1 MPTVIIPGPYQGPT
15 GGRGEFDVAGR
26 SVRECIEA
34 VASAHPGFREQI
46 FDAQGRVHRFVTLFV
61 NGVEL
66 PRERAVDAPVR
77 ERDRVEILAAIAG
90 G

>member
-1 MPTVIIPGPYQGPT
+1 MPLVVVPPPYQGPT
-15 GGRGEFDVAGR
+15 QGRGEIQVVGR

-34 VASAHPGFREQI
+34 VARAHPGFREQI
-46 FDAQGRVHRFVTLFV
+46 FDAQGRIHRFVSLFL
-61 NGVEL
+61 NGDEL
-66 PRERAVDAPVR
+66 PRDRAVETAVS

>member
-1 MPTVIIPGPYQGPT
+1 MPFVIVPPPYQGPT
-15 GGRGEFDVAGR
+15 GGRGEIEVVGR
-26 SVRECIEA
+26 SVGACIEA
-34 VASAHPGFREQI
+34 VARAHPGFREQI
-46 FDAQGRVHRFVTLFV
+46 FDARGQVHRFVTLFV

-66 PRERAVDAPVR
+66 PREAAVETPVS

>member
-1 MPTVIIPGPYQGPT
+1 MPLVIVPPPYQGPT
-15 GGRGEFDVAGR
+15 GGRGEFQVAGR

-34 VASAHPGFREQI
+34 VARAHPGFREQI
-46 FDAQGRVHRFVTLFV
+46 FDAQGRLHRFVTLFV
-61 NGVEL
+61 NGAEL
-66 PRERAVDAPVR
+66 PREAAVETPVS

>member
-1 MPTVIIPGPYQGPT
+1 MPTVIVPGPYQGPT
-15 GGRGEFDVAGR
+15 GGRGEIDVDGH

-34 VASAHPGFREQI
+34 VARAHPGFREQI
-46 FDAQGRVHRFVTLFV
+46 FDAQGRVHRFVTLFL

-66 PRERAVDAPVR
+66 PREAAAETRVSP
-77 ERDRVEILAAIAG
+77 RDRVEILAAIAG

>member
-1 MPTVIIPGPYQGPT
+1 MPLVVVPPPYRGPT
-15 GGRGEFDVAGR
+15 GGRGEIEVAGR

-34 VASAHPGFREQI
+34 VAGAHPGFREQV
-46 FDAQGRVHRFVTLFV
+46 FDGQGRLHRFVTLFV
-61 NGVEL
+61 NGAEL
-66 PRERAVDAPVR
+66 PRETAVEAPVS

>member
-1 MPTVIIPGPYQGPT
+1 MPLVIVPPPYQGPT
-15 GGRGEFDVAGR
+15 GGRGEIEVAGR

-34 VASAHPGFREQI
+34 VGRAHPGFREQV
-46 FDAQGRVHRFVTLFV
+46 FDAQGHVHRFVSLFV
-61 NGVEL
+61 NGDEV
-66 PRERAVDAPVR
+66 RRDATETPVG